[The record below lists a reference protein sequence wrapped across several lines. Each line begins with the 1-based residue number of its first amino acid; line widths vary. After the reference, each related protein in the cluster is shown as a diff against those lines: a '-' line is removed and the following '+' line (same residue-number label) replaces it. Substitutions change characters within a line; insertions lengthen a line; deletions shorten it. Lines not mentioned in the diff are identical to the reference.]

1 MDFSWPTLIRS
12 IDVRH
17 LVAAPGIDLSV
28 EVIGLDVGGDL
39 CLPLVAVVQ
48 QLLLVVEQLL
58 VGLR

>member
-1 MDFSWPTLIRS
+1 LANCHSTYRRSAFSRG
-12 IDVRH
+12 
-17 LVAAPGIDLSV
+17 AGIDLSV